1 LRAVAFSP
9 GGDGGRKLPDD
20 RTPQRSKTRHR
31 REIDE
36 KLGKLV
42 RLRAGLRAGITLQQ
56 RSRSPDAAKIADYQ
70 RRIQELEAMMDRL
83 LNPTAS
89 Q

>member
-1 LRAVAFSP
+1 L
-9 GGDGGRKLPDD
+9 
-20 RTPQRSKTRHR
+20 R
-31 REIDE
+31 RETRRRKIDK
-36 KLGKLV
+36 KLGQLV

-70 RRIQELEAMMDRL
+70 RRIQDVEAMMDRL